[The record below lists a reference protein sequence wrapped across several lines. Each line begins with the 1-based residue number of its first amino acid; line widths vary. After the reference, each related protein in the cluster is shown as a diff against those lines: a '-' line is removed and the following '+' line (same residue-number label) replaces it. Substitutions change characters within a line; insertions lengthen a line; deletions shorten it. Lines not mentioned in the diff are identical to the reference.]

1 MKQFSILTI
10 IIIGLIACQAEGVPE
25 DKKLSAKKAKLE
37 RLLVKKEKLREEIQ
51 DLEKEIRMMDT
62 NAVTS
67 LGSGVLVTSQ
77 ILKLQTFEH
86 YVEVQGTAE
95 SDENVLMSSEMGGM
109 VQKVLVMEGDHVQ
122 AGQLLV
128 ALDEQVITNNIEEL
142 KVAHQLASTIY
153 QKQKNLWDQKIGSE
167 IQYLQAKN
175 QMESLEKKLQSAQ
188 AQWEKTQT
196 KAPFNGTIDE
206 IFVKEGEMAV
216 PGNPILRVVNLHK
229 VYVKA
234 DVSEAYVGS
243 FKKGDSVKV
252 EFLSINREFKARIS
266 AVGQFIHPMNRTFK
280 VEVKLANKDLILKP
294 NLLGII
300 HLRSEVLSET
310 LVVPTKYIQQD
321 KGQNFVF
328 VAEKTSKGTQAQK
341 KNIEIGLSYRGSTV
355 VTYGLEPNAEL
366 IAEGSRTLVDGDIIT
381 IKN

>member
-1 MKQFSILTI
+1 MKRFSILTL
-10 IIIGLIACQAEGVPE
+10 IIIGLIACQAESAPE
-25 DKKLSAKKAKLE
+25 DKKLGAKKAKLE
-37 RLLVKKEKLREEIQ
+37 KLLVKKEKLREEIQ
-51 DLEKEIRMMDT
+51 NLEKEIAQMDP
-62 NAVTS
+62 NAVLN

-77 ILKLQTFEH
+77 ILNLQIFEH

-95 SDENVLMSSEMGGM
+95 SDENVLMSSQMGGM
-109 VQKVLVMEGDHVQ
+109 VLKVFVSEGDHVQ

-128 ALDEQVITNNIEEL
+128 ALDEQVILNNIEEL
-142 KVAHQLASTIY
+142 KVAHQLASTIH
-153 QKQKNLWDQKIGSE
+153 QKQKNLWDKNIGSE
-167 IQYLQAKN
+167 IQYLQTKN
-175 QMESLEKKLQSAQ
+175 QMVSLEMKLKSAQ

-196 KAPFNGTIDE
+196 KAPFSGTIDE
-206 IFVKEGEMAV
+206 IFVKEGEMAL
-216 PGNPILRVVNLHK
+216 PGNPILRVVNLRS

-243 FKKGDSVKV
+243 FKRGDSVKV
-252 EFLSINREFKARIS
+252 EFPSINREVKAMIS

-300 HLRSEVLSET
+300 HLRSEVLPEA

-328 VAEKTSKGTQAQK
+328 VAAAVGNGTKAQK
-341 KNIEIGLSYRGSTV
+341 RNIEIGLSYRGTTV
-355 VTYGLEPNAEL
+355 VTSGLEPNVEL
-366 IAEGSRTLVDGDIIT
+366 IADGSRALVDGDIIT